1 MADPSPH
8 PSFPTLLQRFFV
20 DHLRQQRAVSANT
33 IASYRDTF
41 RLLLAFAQ
49 KTTRKS
55 PTDLAE
61 SRGAPMCSPTLRMV
75 TPK

>member
-33 IASYRDTF
+33 DRVLPRHIPAAARFRPDDDSQVAYRSCA
-41 RLLLAFAQ
+41 R
-49 KTTRKS
+49 
-55 PTDLAE
+55 
-61 SRGAPMCSPTLRMV
+61 
-75 TPK
+75 